1 MLKTLK
7 TIAASMLIAFA
18 MFATPVIAQEIS
30 PSGDTCWVPVE
41 TQPVLEA
48 QGYKLVQTLTEE
60 EVATVK
66 GNLMEINPD
75 LILTFTYMEIYTVEN
90 NESLKDTVFVA
101 LYTPEVEGGEPCF
114 WNFFAQTEAQVAEL
128 MKP

>member
-18 MFATPVIAQEIS
+18 MLATPVIAQEIS
-30 PSGDTCWVPVE
+30 PSGDTCWTAVE
-41 TQPVLEA
+41 TKPVLEA
-48 QGYKLVQTLTEE
+48 QGYKLFQVLTEE
-60 EVATVK
+60 EVANVK
-66 GNLMEINPD
+66 ANLMEINPD
-75 LILTFTYMEIYTVEN
+75 LLLTFTYMELYIVEN

-101 LYTPEVEGGEPCF
+101 LYTPETEGGDACF
-114 WNFFAQTEAQVAEL
+114 WNFFPQPEADVAEL